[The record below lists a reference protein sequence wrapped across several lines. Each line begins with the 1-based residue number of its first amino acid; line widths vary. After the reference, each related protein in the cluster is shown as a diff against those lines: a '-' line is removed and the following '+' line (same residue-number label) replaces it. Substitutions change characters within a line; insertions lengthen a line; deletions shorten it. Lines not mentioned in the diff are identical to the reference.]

1 MARAEFEHRGFML
14 DVCRHYM
21 PVQDIKRL
29 LRAAALCG
37 MNRMHWHLTD
47 DQGWRIEIRRYPRLT
62 EVGAK
67 RGRSTFGAVSETE
80 NNSGFYTQAEAR
92 DIVAYAKGQGIEII
106 PEVELPGHAA
116 ALLAA
121 YPEYGCRR
129 TVRRNGKES
138 IVDAPYRYQVLTG
151 PGIFPDLVC
160 AGKDAALDFLKGVLD
175 EIMEIFPFPMV
186 HIGGDEALKIHW
198 RRCPDCQ
205 RRMLEQSI
213 ESEDALQRWLM
224 LQVGEY
230 LAEHGRD
237 TVVWNDVLAGGPLP
251 GHFIVQQW
259 MGDAP
264 LTRAF
269 MANGGRVI
277 CSDTDCWYFD
287 YAYGTTDVRR
297 IWEYPAVPTYA
308 AERPENLLGVECTL
322 WTERVTNPERAACML
337 FPRLTALGVKLSGQ
351 CHDWESFVEAVR
363 EKQAEVEALGLR
375 GAPEAMWNMSPEAAA
390 ADRAAE
396 YDCIHA
402 PNALPIIHREIALL
416 RLDRVERLMA
426 SLGIPSRFARQAGD
440 CLLAE
445 IEGEPKPE
453 TAEGAEALGRQ
464 LLAALTSREAGEWQR
479 LPEPVCR
486 ATMAC
491 FPRFIGEY
499 RRSYGVDGFDRA
511 FWTVRQVEARL
522 FRLGEL
528 EYELLRGDGGAHEI
542 ALHIPSNAK
551 LEPDRLNASI
561 DAARRFMSEYFP
573 EWNTAPMTCESW
585 LLSPV
590 IRDLLPGDSR
600 IRMFQRAF
608 DVDVVDTVDDSAAL
622 EWVFKLAAGQQEGYT
637 WEALPEDTRLQRGV
651 KALMRAGGHVGSAK
665 GVLRRTFEG

>member
-1 MARAEFEHRGFML
+1 MKSAEYGHRGFML

-92 DIVAYAKGQGIEII
+92 DIVAYAKALGIEIV

-129 TVRRNGKES
+129 MVRRNGKEA
-138 IVDAPYRYQVLTG
+138 IVNAPYRYQVITG
-151 PGIFPDLVC
+151 PGIFPDLLC
-160 AGKDAALDFLKGVLD
+160 AGKDETLDFLKGVLD

-186 HIGGDEALKIHW
+186 HIGGDEALKLHW

-205 RRMLEQSI
+205 RRMAALGI

-269 MANGGRVI
+269 MAQGGRVI

-297 IWEYPAVPTYA
+297 IWEYPAVPPYA
-308 AERPENLLGVECTL
+308 EEHPENLLGVECTL
-322 WTERVTNPERAACML
+322 WTERVTNPARAAHML
-337 FPRLTALGVKLSGQ
+337 FPRLTALGVKLGGQ
-351 CHDWESFVEAVR
+351 CTDWVAFLDAVR
-363 EKQAEVEALGLR
+363 ERQAEIEALGLR
-375 GAPEAMWNMSPEAAA
+375 GAPEELWHMSPEAAA

-396 YDCIHA
+396 RACILA
-402 PNALPIIHREIALL
+402 PNAMPIIDRENALL
-416 RLDRVERLMA
+416 RLDRLERLMA
-426 SLGIPSRFARQAGD
+426 SLGIPGRFARQAGD

-479 LPEPVCR
+479 LPEQVWR

-499 RRSYGVDGFDRA
+499 RRSCGVDGFDRA

-528 EYELLRGDGGAHEI
+528 EYELLRDEGGAHEI
-542 ALHIPSNAK
+542 ALHIPSDAR
-551 LEPDRLNASI
+551 LEPDRLNASV
-561 DAARRFMSEYFP
+561 AEGRRFMAEYFP
-573 EWNTAPMTCESW
+573 AWQSAPMTCESW
-585 LLSPV
+585 LLSPALK
-590 IRDLLPGDSR
+590 DLLPEDSR
-600 IRMFQRAF
+600 IRGFQRAF
-608 DVDVVDTVDDSAAL
+608 DIGEADTSDDSAAL
-622 EWVFKLAAGQQEGYT
+622 EWVFKLAAGQQAGYAP
-637 WEALPEDTRLQRGV
+637 EALPEDTRLQRGV
-651 KALMRAGGHVGSAK
+651 KALMLGGGHLGSAK
-665 GVLRRTFEG
+665 GALARRFGG